1 MFESGE
7 ATAPR
12 LRVLLDSADGD
23 AVLRLAG
30 EIDVTSATMAAAE
43 IDRCL
48 RHRPASM
55 TIDLGSV
62 TFCDCAG
69 ERMLQ
74 DAQRRAA
81 AAGARFRL
89 TGLTAPVRR
98 TLDLMGATG
107 LLATAADEPSPAQG
121 GAG

>member
-7 ATAPR
+7 TASPR
-12 LRVLLDSADGD
+12 LRISLDSADGD

-30 EIDVTSATMAAAE
+30 EIDVTTASAAVAAV
-43 IDRCL
+43 DRCL
-48 RHRPASM
+48 RDRPAGM
-55 TIDLGSV
+55 TIDLRSV

-74 DAQRRAA
+74 DAQRRAT
-81 AAGARFRL
+81 AAGAGFRL

-98 TLDLMGATG
+98 TMDLMGATG
-107 LLATAADEPSPAQG
+107 LLATAEESPA
-121 GAG
+121 A